1 MLAWLVLFLGVG
13 IGSATLMQSRVK
25 RLGAEA
31 QQERAH
37 VVQTVNEGLGGVK
50 EIKLMRRASHFVER
64 LGIAL
69 SRILAI
75 QRFTQVIQRA
85 IPSVIE
91 SVGIAGL
98 LGVTAMLIVDGS
110 EPQAIVAI
118 LSVFAVAMTRLKGAV
133 RGVMQAY
140 TDLRHEGVALEVVFN
155 NLRLLED
162 AQLAARAGG
171 ERSSPLAVD
180 PLPFSRQIEL
190 LELGYRY
197 PSSDTEAVHRINLRI
212 RRGEAVGFVGTTGAG
227 KSTLVDLILGVL
239 QPTSGHILVDGV
251 DIQTS
256 LPAWQRNLGYVPQ
269 NIFLVDGTVTE
280 NIALGVAEEA
290 IDPDRIDQAIQ
301 AAELFQLIG
310 RLPQG
315 SETLIGEDG
324 IRLSGGERQRIAVAR
339 ALSQPRR
346 SRHGRGHIGTR

>member
-1 MLAWLVLFLGVG
+1 
-13 IGSATLMQSRVK
+13 
-25 RLGAEA
+25 
-31 QQERAH
+31 
-37 VVQTVNEGLGGVK
+37 
-50 EIKLMRRASHFVER
+50 MRRASHFVER

-91 SVGIAGL
+91 LVGIAGL

-140 TDLRHEGVALEVVFN
+140 TDLRHEGVTLEVVFN
-155 NLRLLED
+155 DLRLLED

-197 PSSDTEAVHRINLRI
+197 PSSDTETVHRINLRI
-212 RRGEAVGFVGTTGAG
+212 RRGEAVGFVGTTGAAG

-239 QPTSGHILVDGV
+239 QPTSGHILVDGL

-324 IRLSGGERQRIAVAR
+324 IRLSGGERQRIAVPR
-339 ALSQPRR
+339 ALYHNPRR